1 MEWLTDKGRYALFP
15 TRGASHHRK
24 PSVRCD
30 KDLIMR
36 RSWVQTL
43 LNEYLYTYIY
53 KQHLYKQSPDT
64 LMVNFALFQN
74 YLLSS
79 STLSSKNIRAY
90 STIFAN
96 WRVCMF
102 FHKIIWLIVMKIKMI
117 IKIDNIDR
125 ILKDLELD
133 KNTNIPI
140 YYTQYIYCEM
150 SGP

>member
-1 MEWLTDKGRYALFP
+1 MPYFQPEELLIIANLPYAATRIWLCVDPEFKLCWMNIYI
-15 TRGASHHRK
+15 H
-24 PSVRCD
+24 
-30 KDLIMR
+30 
-36 RSWVQTL
+36 
-43 LNEYLYTYIY
+43 IY

-150 SGP
+150 SVP